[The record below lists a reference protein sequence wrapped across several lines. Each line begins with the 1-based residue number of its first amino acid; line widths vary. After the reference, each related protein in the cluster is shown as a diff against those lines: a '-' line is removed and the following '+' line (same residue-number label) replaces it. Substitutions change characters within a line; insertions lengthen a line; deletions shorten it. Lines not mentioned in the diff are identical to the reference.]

1 MYEYVGKTQKSFMR
15 GVITFSSGIIY
26 TLMPNWPSSKRKI
39 TIFCQMDQ
47 CVYYILKA
55 IHACPNAT
63 WKVCSHILVSKKSR
77 RESWHKRE
85 TPHGQKIQRRRKFL
99 LKVGWYLFTGIYM
112 RRAEWCVTG
121 WSAVRSH
128 CVSQCSLQKTTQIT
142 LLYVVGTRQSIAS
155 FPYCVNVL
163 STCAICVTCIFSG
176 D

>member
-15 GVITFSSGIIY
+15 GVITFSSGITY

-85 TPHGQKIQRRRKFL
+85 RHPMVRKFRGGENSSSKL
-99 LKVGWYLFTGIYM
+99 VDTYSRGFIWDARNDALQGGPA
-112 RRAEWCVTG
+112 R
-121 WSAVRSH
+121 H

>member
-1 MYEYVGKTQKSFMR
+1 
-15 GVITFSSGIIY
+15 
-26 TLMPNWPSSKRKI
+26 
-39 TIFCQMDQ
+39 MDH
-47 CVYYILKA
+47 CVWVLHILKA

-77 RESWHKRE
+77 RILAGIKE

-99 LKVGWYLFTGIYM
+99 LKVALILIHGDLYETRDCDALQGGPSIVCHNAVYKRLPKSLFCT
-112 RRAEWCVTG
+112 
-121 WSAVRSH
+121 
-128 CVSQCSLQKTTQIT
+128 
-142 LLYVVGTRQSIAS
+142 VVGTRQSIAS